1 MNQLLNNKT
10 KSTFSGHDSFQCR
23 NLWLKKGYDYVKSG
37 KSFNDNDSVVVLGVG
52 KNMVSSI
59 RFWMKA
65 FGILEANDELTEI
78 SHWIF
83 DEEKG
88 FDPYLEDEATLWILH
103 YLLVKGEFATTYSL
117 IFNFLRKEKIEFT
130 RDNYVQFV
138 QRVIGNQNENT
149 LNTDFNVFVR
159 MYLSNNGASK
169 DKEDNLM
176 ELLNELRLVESYKS
190 EKKQFYV
197 IENQER
203 TQIPEEVLLFSIMNS
218 GGFDI
223 SVNLKSL
230 ESDYNSVGNIFA
242 ISRYGL
248 LNKIL
253 ALVEKYDFLIFND
266 QAGIKEL
273 QFRRKPTAF
282 EILKYYY
289 EG

>member
-1 MNQLLNNKT
+1 
-10 KSTFSGHDSFQCR
+10 
-23 NLWLKKGYDYVKSG
+23 
-37 KSFNDNDSVVVLGVG
+37 
-52 KNMVSSI
+52 
-59 RFWMKA
+59 
-65 FGILEANDELTEI
+65 
-78 SHWIF
+78 
-83 DEEKG
+83 
-88 FDPYLEDEATLWILH
+88 
-103 YLLVKGEFATTYSL
+103 
-117 IFNFLRKEKIEFT
+117 
-130 RDNYVQFV
+130 
-138 QRVIGNQNENT
+138 
-149 LNTDFNVFVR
+149 

-273 QFRRKPTAF
+273 QFRRKPSAF
-282 EILKYYY
+282 EILKFYY
-289 EG
+289 ED